1 MAAFNIFGKQAAE
14 IFISTRESSNCLFLL
29 LFTYG
34 MSSLPLSYLY
44 SMTFENHST
53 AQISIMAINF
63 LTGFIAV
70 LAYYILISVP
80 DTKYIGV
87 GIVHFFR
94 FFPPYNIGEGLIN
107 LSSAYYR
114 TKVLNETTNYLAW
127 DITGRN
133 IVFIRAGHWVE
144 RQRALLVGAPP
155 GMKHAEDQDVQAERD
170 RVDAMDLSEKDAE
183 EQVSPDLQ
191 HNALIMRNLVK
202 IYPPSVLGGE
212 PKHAVR
218 GVSLACPLGER
229 FGLLGING
237 AGKTSILSILTGDLQ
252 PTSGEVYIGGRSL
265 SDPITKRM
273 IGYCPQV
280 DPLLDLMNGYE
291 TLWFFGR
298 IRGIPTDVLQQRVE
312 ALINEVGLQNFAAKP
327 CGTYSGGNKRK

>member
-1 MAAFNIFGKQAAE
+1 M
-14 IFISTRESSNCLFLL
+14 
-29 LFTYG
+29 
-34 MSSLPLSYLY
+34 
-44 SMTFENHST
+44 
-53 AQISIMAINF
+53 
-63 LTGFIAV
+63 

-80 DTKYIGV
+80 DTKLIGTR
-87 GIVHFFR
+87 IVHFFR

-114 TKVLNETTNYLAW
+114 TKVLGETTNYLAW
-127 DITGRN
+127 EITGRN
-133 IVFIRAGHWVE
+133 IVFMFIEAVGYFGIILLTEFSLLRRAGHWVE

-155 GMKHAEDQDVQAERD
+155 GMKHAVDRDVQAERD
-170 RVDAMDLSEKDAE
+170 RVDAMDLSERDAE

-237 AGKTSILSILTGDLQ
+237 AGKTSILSILTGE
-252 PTSGEVYIGGRSL
+252 TS
-265 SDPITKRM
+265 
-273 IGYCPQV
+273 
-280 DPLLDLMNGYE
+280 LLLLAFCD
-291 TLWFFGR
+291 
-298 IRGIPTDVLQQRVE
+298 
-312 ALINEVGLQNFAAKP
+312 
-327 CGTYSGGNKRK
+327 